1 MSQQNGQD
9 THGNPVTLGER
20 DTDGIK
26 VGFIDQQGLAWE
38 SIEERD
44 LALTAGRYQDAIIAW
59 RSSGK
64 PWAKIDDKGKVS
76 LHCPSAAQIAA
87 ETCLSKAN
95 HRKAARAARRAIQQ
109 NRQIRAA
116 IRAGREM
123 K

>member
-9 THGNPVTLGER
+9 THGSPVTLGEI

-38 SIEERD
+38 SVEERD

-64 PWAKIDDKGKVS
+64 PWAEIDDKGKVS
-76 LHCPSAAQIAA
+76 LHCPSATQIAA

-95 HRKAARAARRAIQQ
+95 RSKAARAARKAIQQ

-116 IRAGREM
+116 ASARGQM